1 MTRPA
6 QGKGRGHDVLV
17 HGGTGAV
24 GRCVLEVSLAANAR
38 IDAEVCGPGAVVV
51 VFATDGGE
59 ATMPVRA
66 PLFKSLT
73 FRFILLYNF
82 GREELERAAREVE
95 WALDDGVL
103 TLPPVTRFPLEDIA
117 SAHELQESGPFG
129 RVLLDIP

>member
-1 MTRPA
+1 M
-6 QGKGRGHDVLV
+6 LV